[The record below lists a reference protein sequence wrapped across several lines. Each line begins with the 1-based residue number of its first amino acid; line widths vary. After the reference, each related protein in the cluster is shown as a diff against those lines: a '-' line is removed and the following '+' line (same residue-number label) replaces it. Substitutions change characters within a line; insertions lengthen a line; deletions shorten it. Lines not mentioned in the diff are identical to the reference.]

1 MTIRGS
7 CLCGGVAYEIDGR
20 VSPIQLCHARRCRKM
35 SASTF
40 RAEAAVKKEALRFVR
55 GEELVTVYEAPIL
68 REPPAFKSR
77 FCKVCGTPVPGELEG
92 TGFAVVFPSQF
103 DEGDGELAAF
113 RHIFVSQNAPW
124 LPIADD
130 LPQFPER
137 PPEAERLPRR

>member
-1 MTIRGS
+1 MIRGS

-55 GEELVTVYEAPIL
+55 GEELVTVYAAPIL

-92 TGFAVVFPSQF
+92 TGFAVVYPSQF
-103 DEGDGELAAF
+103 DEGDAELAAF

-130 LPQFPER
+130 LPQFDER

>member
-1 MTIRGS
+1 MIRGS

-35 SASTF
+35 SASAF

-55 GEELVTVYEAPIL
+55 GEELITVYEAPLL

-77 FCKVCGTPVPGELEG
+77 FCKVCGAPLPGELEG

-103 DEGDGELAAF
+103 DDGGAELTAF
-113 RHIFVSQNAPW
+113 RHIFVGQNAPW

-130 LPQFPER
+130 LPQFAER
-137 PPEAERLPRR
+137 PPERERLPRR